1 MEKTRITVAEASKL
15 LGITQ
20 MALRIALRQGRFS
33 QFGEAWKND
42 EKWSYYVNRARLEQY
57 LNAGDVNDELK
68 VKAEQSK
75 IQD

>member
-1 MEKTRITVAEASKL
+1 MPTKITVAEASKL

-42 EKWSYYVNRARLEQY
+42 EKWSYYINRARLEQY
-57 LNAGDVNDELK
+57 L
-68 VKAEQSK
+68 KAEGVNNELYIKAQEEG
-75 IQD
+75 